1 MQIHEFSE
9 VGIWPSYPAFIQLI
23 WIPDSK
29 IWVTLLVMRKALKN
43 KNILFFVLIKSSL
56 LMAAPHQ
63 ITHGTAFLWDDDR
76 LAVVAAA

>member
-23 WIPDSK
+23 WTPDSK
-29 IWVTLLVMRKALKN
+29 IWATLLVLHKALRN
-43 KNILFFVLIKSSL
+43 KNIWFFVLIKSSL
-56 LMAAPHQ
+56 LIAAPHQ
-63 ITHGTAFLWDDDR
+63 ITHGTARLWDDD